1 MQVVLLISSDAS
13 LGESL
18 RGMLGEA
25 AVVPRQ
31 PDVERACERLESL
44 RPDVIAYD
52 AGYTLDTSG
61 LARLRAAAGPAV
73 IGVLTSRDD
82 ALADAAFLREG
93 ASMVLRKPFGEAEAR
108 ALLDCAGNRANGGA
122 ADGVRDDVSQS
133 DVHARALRWLAG
145 GLMEARDER
154 EFCRE
159 LLRATDDLLSP
170 VRCGIVLERSGGG
183 SVELASQRG
192 LRPDAIE
199 CWEQQ
204 HQRRLLRTLSA
215 HPAAAWRGTER
226 RPDVARVME
235 LLDLEAIVP
244 VLRHGEAGAALLLG
258 GPGAGG
264 GYTGGA
270 KELVTM
276 MARMASRRLEE
287 CSAIASGRAEGEML
301 NDALSGAPVG
311 LVVLDARHRIVAANH
326 AAGDLLGMA
335 PADMTGQSVQR
346 LGSRLADLVL
356 SANGH
361 PGGVVRRMRRPAAA
375 GEIEARLSALPDG
388 GRVISLQAVPEMEL
402 PAGEAGKQEFWKHVA
417 ERMAQEIKNPMV
429 AVNTF
434 AQLLPRKF
442 DSPDFRDTFS
452 RVVQDEVARIN
463 RVVETLFQ
471 YAEEPRLSRETQDV
485 NVTVREAL
493 AAFLPGL
500 SEAKLE
506 LDTSLSAEPLSANID
521 AEAFKRVMAALMQN
535 AADATPEGG
544 KLRVETVRTPAGVE
558 VRVED
563 GGAGISPAEAKRVFD
578 PFYSTKEQGMGM
590 GLALAEKLIRA
601 HAGAIEIVRPSGGD
615 RQRFIVR
622 LPAAAG
628 AAAGRGAGEDYADDS
643 GH

>member
-1 MQVVLLISSDAS
+1 MQVLLLISGDAS

-82 ALADAAFLREG
+82 ALADAAFLRAG
-93 ASMVLRKPFGEAEAR
+93 AAMVLRKPFGENEAR
-108 ALLDCAGNRANGGA
+108 ALLDCAGSRANGATNDGA
-122 ADGVRDDVSQS
+122 RDETSQS

-159 LLRATDDLLSP
+159 FLRATDDLLAP
-170 VRCGIVLERSGGG
+170 VRCGIVLERGGG
-183 SVELASQRG
+183 GVELASQRG
-192 LRPDAIE
+192 LRPDAVE
-199 CWEQQ
+199 CWEPQ

-215 HPAAAWRGTER
+215 HPAAAWRGAER

-235 LLDLEAIVP
+235 LLDLEAIIP

-264 GYTGGA
+264 SYLGGA

-287 CSAIASGRAEGEML
+287 YNVIASERAEGEML
-301 NDALSGAPVG
+301 NDALASAPVG
-311 LVVLDARHRIVAANH
+311 LVVLDARHTIVAANR
-326 AAGDLLGMA
+326 AAGDLLGMV
-335 PADMTGQSVQR
+335 PGEMTGQSVQR

-361 PGGVVRRMRRPAAA
+361 PGGVVRRMRRPAAS

-388 GRVISLQAVPEMEL
+388 GRVISLQAVPELEL
-402 PAGEAGKQEFWKHVA
+402 PSGEAGKQEFWKHVA
-417 ERMAQEIKNPMV
+417 ERVAQEIKNPMV

-434 AQLLPRKF
+434 AQLLPRKY

-493 AAFLPGL
+493 AAFMPGL

-563 GGAGISPAEAKRVFD
+563 GGAGISPADAKRVFD
-578 PFYSTKEQGMGM
+578 PFFSTKEQGMGM

-601 HAGAIEIVRPSGGD
+601 HAGAIEVVRPSGSD

-628 AAAGRGAGEDYADDS
+628 AAAGRGPGEDYADDS